1 MLPQHEVSCLH
12 QCDSIRF
19 WKRLYSFFLPAL
31 RVVAACILAYH
42 HIIEDSLFQTSFHE
56 YTEEMEPIEKL
67 ILRNMNEGVITLECN
82 GDIFT
87 VNPASLRILDFS
99 EEELNGKHFEEVFS
113 GDQNN
118 NDFCRAIVNLLD
130 GGQHSLHRE
139 VRFKRRDGQTV
150 DLSLATA
157 FLEVDEC
164 APAMQSVVIVF
175 RDVTAFK
182 SLERARRR
190 AVNHLSHEIATPLA
204 IIRASVE
211 NFRKVGLDTDQT
223 DKNIERI
230 QRNLRRL
237 TDIHAVVEQIF
248 SPPAPKPEPF
258 DMASIIE
265 QNLERLRK
273 AASHRSVSM
282 IRDLSP
288 VKTDAVD
295 PRTLSIILET
305 LVKNAVEN
313 TPDEGTIT
321 VSLAEDPSG
330 VRLQVT
336 DEGVGIPL
344 ADQRF
349 IFEGFHHTQAT
360 EEYSSK
366 DHFDFNAGGKGL
378 ELLRLKILTEAGSF
392 EISFESRRCRY
403 IPTSRDHC
411 PGRINLCPHVHDVH
425 GCRESGGTTFTV
437 RFHHVV

>member
-1 MLPQHEVSCLH
+1 M
-12 QCDSIRF
+12 
-19 WKRLYSFFLPAL
+19 
-31 RVVAACILAYH
+31 AAKCILAYH
-42 HIIEDSLFQTSFHE
+42 HIIEDSLSQASFHE
-56 YTEEMEPIEKL
+56 YTAGMEPIEKL
-67 ILRNMNEGVITLECN
+67 ILRSMNEGVITLECN

-87 VNPASLRILDFS
+87 VNPAALRILDFS
-99 EEELNGKHFEEVFS
+99 EEELRGKHFEKVFS
-113 GDQNN
+113 RDQNN
-118 NDFCRAIVNLLD
+118 NDFTRAIVNLLD

-139 VRFKRRDGQTV
+139 VRFKRRDGQIV

-164 APAMQSVVIVF
+164 SPAMQSVVIVF

-182 SLERARRR
+182 SLDRARRR

-204 IIRASVE
+204 IISASVE
-211 NFRKVGLDTDQT
+211 NLGKVVLDTGQS
-223 DKNIERI
+223 DKNIKRI
-230 QRNLRRL
+230 QRNLQRL
-237 TDIHAVVEQIF
+237 TDSHAVVEQIF

-258 DMASIIE
+258 DMASVIE
-265 QNLERLRK
+265 ENLERLRK
-273 AASHRSVSM
+273 AASHRSVSLLWN
-282 IRDLSP
+282 LSP
-288 VKTDAVD
+288 VKTVAVD
-295 PRTLSIILET
+295 PRTLSVVLET

-321 VSLAEDPSG
+321 VTLEEVPEG
-330 VRLQVT
+330 VQLQVI

-378 ELLRLKILTEAGSF
+378 ELLRLKTLSEVGSF
-392 EISFESRRCRY
+392 EISFDSRRCRY

-411 PGRINLCPHVHDVH
+411 PGRISLCPHVHDVQ

-437 RFHHVV
+437 RFPRVV